1 MDKNHTTFENFQLL
15 EENLLPSSSSLLF
28 YENAFSK
35 IKLIQE
41 ITSNQSLPVLYIDLD
56 FLFSGYIK
64 SQLLTI
70 PNLTLFST
78 LESKIN
84 EILPK
89 ILTKI
94 STEPHFVIFDSINGL
109 YNTLSNDADSGRVV
123 NAILMFLVRNV
134 TFSNSILII
143 SALAG
148 KKENNWLLPNG
159 RQILENKNIKI
170 FFISGSFLLTP
181 ANNTPRGRRFF
192 MYS

>member
-15 EENLLPSSSSLLF
+15 EENLLPSSSSFLF

-41 ITSNQSLPVLYIDLD
+41 IASKQSLPILYIDFD
-56 FLFSGYIK
+56 FLFSGYVK
-64 SQLLTI
+64 SKLVI
-70 PNLTLFST
+70 MSNLTLFST

-94 STEPHFVIFDSINGL
+94 YIEPHLVIFDSVNGL
-109 YNTLSNDADSGRVV
+109 YNTLSNDEDSGRLV
-123 NAILMFLVRNV
+123 NAILMLLARNV
-134 TFSNSILII
+134 SFSNSILII

-159 RQILENKNIKI
+159 RQILENDKIKK
-170 FFISGSFLLTP
+170 FIISDRSKIIIE
-181 ANNTPRGRRFF
+181 N
-192 MYS
+192 

>member
-1 MDKNHTTFENFQLL
+1 MLDKNHTTFENFQLL
-15 EENLLPSSSSLLF
+15 EENLIPSSFSLLF

-35 IKLIQE
+35 IKLIQK
-41 ITSNQSLPVLYIDLD
+41 ILSNQSLPILYIDLD

-78 LESKIN
+78 LRSKVT
-84 EILPK
+84 EILPE

-109 YNTLSNDADSGRVV
+109 YNTLSNDEDSGRLV
-123 NAILMFLVRNV
+123 NAILMLLARNV
-134 TFSNSILII
+134 SFSNSILII

-148 KKENNWLLPNG
+148 KKENKWLLPNG
-159 RQILENKNIKI
+159 RQILENDKIKK
-170 FFISGSFLLTP
+170 FIISDRSKIIIE
-181 ANNTPRGRRFF
+181 N
-192 MYS
+192 

>member
-170 FFISGSFLLTP
+170 FFISDRTKITIE
-181 ANNTPRGRRFF
+181 N
-192 MYS
+192 

>member
-1 MDKNHTTFENFQLL
+1 LDKNHTTFENFQLL

-170 FFISGSFLLTP
+170 FFISDRSKITIE
-181 ANNTPRGRRFF
+181 N
-192 MYS
+192 

>member
-170 FFISGSFLLTP
+170 FFISDRSKITIE
-181 ANNTPRGRRFF
+181 N
-192 MYS
+192 

>member
-1 MDKNHTTFENFQLL
+1 MLDKNHTTFENFQLL

-170 FFISGSFLLTP
+170 FFISDRSKITIE
-181 ANNTPRGRRFF
+181 N
-192 MYS
+192 

>member
-159 RQILENKNIKI
+159 RQILENNKMKKFIISDRSKI
-170 FFISGSFLLTP
+170 TIE
-181 ANNTPRGRRFF
+181 N
-192 MYS
+192 